1 MMSVSVPL
9 MSGRIQALSKSADAK
24 NSDYGEPNRNRKEKD
39 LNKPV
44 PVNNILATRAEQ
56 AIIDS
61 LPVDRR
67 TLRIIG
73 KVLEPQNLKRIG
85 IAAVSGSV
93 LISIVSTLGRDRVN
107 RAGTAAELK
116 KQLKP
121 LQQKLNEL
129 EAQNAVL
136 LQQNEDLKLQ
146 LAKLEALYSEKNT
159 APEISVSE

>member
-1 MMSVSVPL
+1 M
-9 MSGRIQALSKSADAK
+9 K
-24 NSDYGEPNRNRKEKD
+24 
-39 LNKPV
+39 KPV
-44 PVNNILATRAEQ
+44 PINNVLATRAEQ
-56 AIIDS
+56 AIIDN

-85 IAAVSGSV
+85 IAAVGGSV
-93 LISIVSTLGRDRVN
+93 LISIVSALGRDRVN

-121 LQQKLNEL
+121 VQQKLNEL

-136 LQQNEDLKLQ
+136 LQQNEDLKQQ

>member
-1 MMSVSVPL
+1 M
-9 MSGRIQALSKSADAK
+9 
-24 NSDYGEPNRNRKEKD
+24 
-39 LNKPV
+39 NKPV
-44 PVNNILATRAEQ
+44 PVNNILAARAEQ

-85 IAAVSGSV
+85 IAAVGGSV
-93 LISIVSTLGRDRVN
+93 LISIVSALGRDRVN
-107 RAGTAAELK
+107 RAGTAAEMK

-121 LQQKLNEL
+121 VQQKLNEL

-136 LQQNEDLKLQ
+136 LQQNEELKLQ
-146 LAKLEALYSEKNT
+146 LEKLETLYSEKNK
-159 APEISVSE
+159 ASVKGEYTE

>member
-1 MMSVSVPL
+1 M
-9 MSGRIQALSKSADAK
+9 
-24 NSDYGEPNRNRKEKD
+24 
-39 LNKPV
+39 NKPK
-44 PVNNILATRAEQ
+44 PVNNILAARAEQ
-56 AIIDS
+56 AIIDN

-85 IAAVSGSV
+85 IAAVGGSV
-93 LISIVSTLGRDRVN
+93 LISIVSTLSRDRVN
-107 RAGTAAELK
+107 RAGTAAEMK

-121 LQQKLNEL
+121 VQQKLNEL

-146 LAKLEALYSEKNT
+146 LEKLEALYSEKNT
-159 APEISVSE
+159 TPEISVSE

>member
-1 MMSVSVPL
+1 M
-9 MSGRIQALSKSADAK
+9 
-24 NSDYGEPNRNRKEKD
+24 
-39 LNKPV
+39 NKPV
-44 PVNNILATRAEQ
+44 PVNNILAARAEQ

-61 LPVDRR
+61 LPVDRK

-85 IAAVSGSV
+85 IAAVGGSV
-93 LISIVSTLGRDRVN
+93 LISIVTTLGRDRVN
-107 RAGTAAELK
+107 RAGTAAEMK

-121 LQQKLNEL
+121 VQQKLNEL
-129 EAQNAVL
+129 ETQNAVL

>member
-1 MMSVSVPL
+1 MP
-9 MSGRIQALSKSADAK
+9 I
-24 NSDYGEPNRNRKEKD
+24 
-39 LNKPV
+39 
-44 PVNNILATRAEQ
+44 NNVLATRAEQ
-56 AIIDS
+56 AIIDN

-85 IAAVSGSV
+85 IAAVGGSV
-93 LISIVSTLGRDRVN
+93 LISIVSALGRDRVN

-121 LQQKLNEL
+121 VQQKLNEL

-136 LQQNEDLKLQ
+136 LQQNEDLKQQ

>member
-1 MMSVSVPL
+1 

-24 NSDYGEPNRNRKEKD
+24 NSDSGEPDQNCNEKT
-39 LNKPV
+39 LKKPL
-44 PVNNILATRAEQ
+44 PCNNVLAARAEQ
-56 AIIDS
+56 AIIDN

-85 IAAVSGSV
+85 IAAVGGSV
-93 LISIVSTLGRDRVN
+93 LISIVSALGRDRIN

-121 LQQKLNEL
+121 VQQKLNEL